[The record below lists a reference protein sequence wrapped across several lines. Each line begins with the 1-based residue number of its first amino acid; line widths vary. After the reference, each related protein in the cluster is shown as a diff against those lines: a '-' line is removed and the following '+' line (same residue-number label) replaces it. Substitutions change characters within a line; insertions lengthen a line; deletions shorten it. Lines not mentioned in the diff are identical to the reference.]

1 MTTNRKVLVTGGT
14 GYIGSHACVSLIEAG
29 YRPLVLD
36 NLSNS
41 RSLVLDR
48 IEEITGQ
55 RPAFIE
61 GDIRDTS
68 LLRRLFDES
77 APGAVMHFA
86 GLKAVGESVQQP
98 ERYRDHNVEGS
109 RCLVDA
115 MRGAGVRRLV
125 FSSSATVY
133 GDPDEVPIRENA
145 PLGPTNP
152 YGQTKLDV
160 ERMLGGVADA
170 ERGWAIACLRYFN
183 PVGAHPSGRLG
194 EDPMGV
200 PNNLVPFIAQV
211 AVGRRERLQVFGDD
225 YPTPDGT
232 GVRDYIHVMDLVEGH
247 VKTLD
252 YLDRTAGCHAIN
264 LGTGQGVSVLEMIR
278 AFEAASGREIPFDVV
293 ARRPGDVAAC
303 WADPSLANREL
314 GWVAR
319 RGLEEMCV
327 DTWRWQQANPRGYE
341 TG

>member
-1 MTTNRKVLVTGGT
+1 
-14 GYIGSHACVSLIEAG
+14 
-29 YRPLVLD
+29 
-36 NLSNS
+36 
-41 RSLVLDR
+41 
-48 IEEITGQ
+48 
-55 RPAFIE
+55 
-61 GDIRDTS
+61 
-68 LLRRLFDES
+68 
-77 APGAVMHFA
+77 
-86 GLKAVGESVQQP
+86 
-98 ERYRDHNVEGS
+98 
-109 RCLVDA
+109 
-115 MRGAGVRRLV
+115 
-125 FSSSATVY
+125 
-133 GDPDEVPIRENA
+133 VPIRENA